1 MVTVMIKPVGLW
13 VNVES
18 MEKLTKKVIELQQQM
33 DENGLISRNDLLD
46 VFELG
51 EFIQKYWNPL
61 NYLEKKGYS
70 FTIYP
75 LAPHE
80 HYGDDMTVIF
90 VVDYLKVES

>member
-18 MEKLTKKVIELQQQM
+18 MEEVAKNVVRLQQQM
-33 DENGLISRNDLLD
+33 DENGSVTRNELLHM
-46 VFELG
+46 FELD
-51 EFIQKYWNPL
+51 EFIQKYWSPINL
-61 NYLEKKGYS
+61 LEKTGYS

-80 HYGDDMTVIF
+80 HYDDDMTVIF